1 MTRRLIDASIA
12 LGLPLGSLAKLPAL
26 DARQLALHESIARDI
41 AALAA
46 SQSPSVIL
54 ITGASGT
61 GKSTLL
67 RRLRRELRDRGVRC
81 VSPRD
86 VSQRSATTRV
96 IDLSPRTSPA
106 LWLRQLGDAGLAEA
120 RLLNRLPRD
129 LSEGQRARLSLAI
142 GLASTRRDRRLRA
155 LLADEFLALL
165 DRATAMS
172 CAASI
177 ARAVRRDADRPR
189 SLIACTSH
197 DDLAGA
203 LCPDMHV
210 HLHPHRP
217 PAVHTRATAAPDQ
230 TTPQAGEAP

>member
-12 LGLPLGSLAKLPAL
+12 LGLPLRALAKRPAL
-26 DARQLALHESIARDI
+26 DARQLALHQSIAREI
-41 AALAA
+41 AAFAA

-67 RRLRRELRDRGVRC
+67 RGVRRELRDRGVRC
-81 VSPRD
+81 VRPRALTTRD
-86 VSQRSATTRV
+86 STTRV
-96 IDLSPRTSPA
+96 IDLSPTSAPS

-120 RLLNRLPRD
+120 RLLNRLPRE

-142 GLASTRRDRRLRA
+142 ALASTHRDRRRRV
-155 LLADEFLALL
+155 LLADEFLAVL

-172 CAASI
+172 CASSI
-177 ARAVRRDADRPR
+177 ARAVRRDSDRPR
-189 SLIACTSH
+189 SLIVCTSH
-197 DDLAGA
+197 DDLGDA

-210 HLHPHRP
+210 HLHPHRS
-217 PAVHTRATAAPDQ
+217 PAVHTRASAAPDQ
-230 TTPQAGEAP
+230 TTPQAGETP